1 MPERRVTDQVLT
13 DTATRIEH
21 SRKVSERRILLIIVA
36 IQIAMFLLILAFG
49 FGAWIELRSLLEGVE
64 EQNNAQLIAIEE
76 NRQAALRSDAAQDR
90 ILIAIGD
97 RLVPKAEV
105 RQLDRQTRLLRR
117 TVRDLRRSVQALNR
131 ALARSNLS
139 GG

>member
-1 MPERRVTDQVLT
+1 
-13 DTATRIEH
+13 
-21 SRKVSERRILLIIVA
+21 
-36 IQIAMFLLILAFG
+36 MFFVILAFG
-49 FGAWIELRSLLEGVE
+49 FGAWIELRNLLEGVE
-64 EQNNAQLIAIEE
+64 EQNYAQLVAIEE
-76 NRQAALRSDAAQDR
+76 NRQAALRSDAGQDR
-90 ILIAIGD
+90 ILTSIGD

-105 RQLDRQTRLLRR
+105 VALQRQTRRLRR